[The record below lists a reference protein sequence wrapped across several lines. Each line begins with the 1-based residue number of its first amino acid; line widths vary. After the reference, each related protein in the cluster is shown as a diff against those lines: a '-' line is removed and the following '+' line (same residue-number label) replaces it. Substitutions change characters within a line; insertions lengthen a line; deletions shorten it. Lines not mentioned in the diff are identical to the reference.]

1 MEKTL
6 QLSFWGQFKDAPTE
20 ASYQSAALQ
29 GTKRSLPPVLI
40 ILATVFTLFL
50 IPDMLANHGNPMLAR
65 ILGIR
70 IFIILWLVLQ
80 IRMVR
85 RVPSST
91 ALTAW
96 LTVSQVLVGI
106 SFLYVSS
113 LYLIP
118 DFTMQLLTFT
128 LMSLSFFVLPCSLL
142 HTSLSTGLLWALFLL
157 LASIR
162 FPEADLR
169 QWLTAILFPILFILV
184 AFSFRLR
191 IEQEQRRMFLL
202 NARLEQL
209 SEQDPLTGAANRY
222 RFTRVLDE
230 YLASSQTGNQ
240 PFSVL
245 LMDIDWFKRVNDQ
258 YGHLAGDSVLKGV
271 CALFRHHLRARDLLV
286 RWGGEEFAAL
296 LPDTSLEEAI
306 RIAERVRE
314 TLANARF
321 LQDGSC
327 VTTISESGRIEPD
340 RLRQSDEAVASG
352 EPVISDVIAVTGS
365 FGVAS
370 AVNGDTDKTIMGR
383 ADRLMYQAKAL
394 GRNRVVHQTDID
406 VSDMP
411 KER

>member
-1 MEKTL
+1 MDKAL
-6 QLSFWGQFKDAPTE
+6 QLSFWGQFKDVSTE

-40 ILATVFTLFL
+40 ILAIVFTLFL
-50 IPDMLANHGNPMLAR
+50 IPDMLANHGNPMLPR

-70 IFIILWLVLQ
+70 IFIILWLVLL

-85 RVPSST
+85 RVPSNT

-142 HTSLSTGLLWALFLL
+142 HTSLSTGLLWTLFLL
-157 LASIR
+157 LASFR
-162 FPEADLR
+162 FPEADSR
-169 QWLTAILFPILFILV
+169 QWLAAILFPVLFILV

-191 IEQEQRRMFLL
+191 IEREQRRMFLL

-222 RFTRVLDE
+222 RFTRALDE
-230 YLASSQTGNQ
+230 YLAASQAGNQ

-258 YGHLAGDSVLKGV
+258 HGHLAGDSVLKGV
-271 CALFRHHLRARDLLV
+271 CALFRHHLRACDLLV

-296 LPDTSLEEAI
+296 LPDTSLEAAVS
-306 RIAERVRE
+306 IAERVRE
-314 TLANARF
+314 TLADARF

-327 VTTISESGRIEPD
+327 VTNLSASGRIEPD
-340 RLRQSDEAVASG
+340 RLRKSDGAVASV
-352 EPVISDVIAVTGS
+352 EPVVSDEIAVTGS
-365 FGVAS
+365 FGVAC
-370 AVNGDTDKTIMGR
+370 AVNRVTRICSPRLRVLAR
-383 ADRLMYQAKAL
+383 AIKPAPAMA
-394 GRNRVVHQTDID
+394 
-406 VSDMP
+406 
-411 KER
+411 